1 MRDQA
6 TWVGTATI
14 NPQGPVIAGDF
25 GTWTITLTVGRYGI
39 DNTGSAK
46 VAIQS
51 VTDFGLPQLDDAAKP
66 NYVTVRHT
74 GDAKVRSRFE
84 PYGGVRP
91 WARVLLMEVYDG
103 SLAEG
108 DTIEV
113 TWGDTSGGS
122 PGCRIQTYPQDGFE
136 FRVLIDN
143 FGTGVYETLDASPRL
158 TITTGPVHQWSVIA
172 PSTLAVGDHAS
183 VLVRA
188 EDLWGNATG
197 CDATVHLG
205 VEGDATNPADA
216 KSTMAGLDEPIT
228 MTPADGG
235 VVRVEGVQITSPGT
249 WRLTARDDAGRT
261 AVSNPVVVT
270 DDASELRLVWGDT
283 QGQSGGTIGTGSLTD
298 FYRYARDIGGLDFVV
313 HSGNDFQ
320 ITKALWELTRQA
332 CIDFHEPHKFITLLS
347 YEWSGNTP
355 AGGDFNIIYAN
366 DDGQLH
372 RSSHWLV
379 DDRSDE
385 HTDRY
390 PISELWKEYEGRDDV
405 IGVAHIGGRRADL
418 SFVDE
423 RFCPIIEIT
432 SVHGQFEW
440 FAREALQR
448 GLKVGFVG
456 ASDDHSGRPG
466 ASSATS
472 HGKLPVKGGFAGVYT
487 RELTREGLFEAFKA
501 RRCFATTGARIA
513 LDVRCAGHWMGED
526 VTVDGAP
533 TLDITVAATAPIEK
547 IEVLRG
553 TEVVAVHDV
562 AGRSDGIR
570 VAWSGARVDTRGRHT
585 RWDGGLRLSHG
596 RVVAARAWSFDIP
609 IEGVTQR
616 DERTVTWVSGTSGD
630 ADGVL
635 LDLDAPADAE
645 ITVDTKVASMTFR
658 VGDVGATPIVVDAGG
673 LEQRLTVD
681 QAPNLDAPTDVTW
694 SWTDP
699 SPTAGEQPYWVKVTQ
714 LDGDLAWSS
723 PHFITSR

>member
-14 NPQGPVIAGDF
+14 SPDTPVVAGAF
-25 GTWTITLTVGRYGI
+25 GTWTITITVGRYGI
-39 DNTGSAK
+39 DNSGSAK
-46 VAIQS
+46 IAIQS
-51 VTDFGLPQLDDAAKP
+51 VTDWGLAQLDNPKAP
-66 NYVTVRHT
+66 NFATVRHT
-74 GDAKVRSRFE
+74 GEAKARARFE

-122 PGCRIQTYPQDGFE
+122 PGCRAQTYPQDGFE

-143 FGTGVYETLDASPRL
+143 FGTGVYETLTDSPRL
-158 TITTGPVHQWSVIA
+158 KITSGPVHQWSVVA
-172 PSTLAVGDHAS
+172 PSTLEVGETTS
-183 VLVRA
+183 LLVRA
-188 EDLWGNATG
+188 EDIWGNATP
-197 CDATVHLG
+197 CETEVSLEVATCSDGSRPTVTGL
-205 VEGDATNPADA
+205 P
-216 KSTMAGLDEPIT
+216 STISLE
-228 MTPADGG
+228 PADGG
-235 VVRVEGVQITSPGT
+235 VVRVEGVSVGGVATLRFVATDGV
-249 WRLTARDDAGRT
+249 GRSAT
-261 AVSNPVVVT
+261 SNPTIVGDRT
-270 DDASELRLVWGDT
+270 DGKQLVWGDT

-320 ITKALWELTRQA
+320 ITKALWELTRQT
-332 CIDFHEPHKFITLLS
+332 CTDFHEPHRFITFLS

-355 AGGDFNIIYAN
+355 GGGDFNIIYSH
-366 DDGQLH
+366 DDGPLH

-385 HTDRY
+385 DTDRY
-390 PISELWKEYEGRDDV
+390 PVSELWKEYEGRDDV

-440 FAREALQR
+440 FAREALAR

-472 HGKLPVKGGFAGVYT
+472 HGKLPVKGGFAGVFAS
-487 RELTREGLFEAFKA
+487 ELTREGLFEAMKA
-501 RRCFATTGARIA
+501 RRCFATTGARIH
-513 LDVRCAGHWMGED
+513 LDVRCDGHWMGED
-526 VTVDGAP
+526 VTVDGSP
-533 TLDITVAATAPIEK
+533 TLEVAVAGTAPIEK
-547 IEVLRG
+547 VEILRG
-553 TEVVAVHDV
+553 TDVIHTHDV

-570 VAWSGARVDTRGRHT
+570 IAWSGARVDTRGRHT
-585 RWDGGLRLSHG
+585 RWDGGLTLSEG
-596 RVVAARAWSFDIP
+596 RILAATPWSFDVP
-609 IEGVTQR
+609 IEGVELV
-616 DERTVTWVSGTSGD
+616 DDRTVTWVSGTSGD
-630 ADGVL
+630 TDGVV
-635 LDLDAPADAE
+635 LDLDAPDDAE
-645 ITVDTKVASMTFR
+645 IAVDTKVATMTFN
-658 VGDVGATPIVVDAGG
+658 VGDVGEVPIVVEAGG
-673 LEQRLTVD
+673 VEQRITVD
-681 QAPNLDAPTDVTW
+681 RAPNLTAPTDASFMW
-694 SWTDP
+694 SDP
-699 SPTAGEQPYWVKVTQ
+699 DPIDGEQPYWVKVTQ

-723 PHFITSR
+723 PHFITVR